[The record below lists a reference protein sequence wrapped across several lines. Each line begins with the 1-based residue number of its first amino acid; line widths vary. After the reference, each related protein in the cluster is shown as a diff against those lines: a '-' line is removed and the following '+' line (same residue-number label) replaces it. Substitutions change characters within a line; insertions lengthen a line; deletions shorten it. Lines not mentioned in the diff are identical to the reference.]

1 MQTIINLLKKLNIK
15 YKNLNYYI
23 EAFTHPTYLN
33 EKQIKKYLSDKIKKK
48 GENSPFLLFSEQ

>member
-1 MQTIINLLKKLNIK
+1 MQIIINLLKKLNIK

-33 EKQIKKYLSDKIKKK
+33 EKQLQGK
-48 GENSPFLLFSEQ
+48 